1 MEKLRALYLKYL
13 RHNLPKMKKD
23 QLVDVIAPLLAKAL
37 NLENEGQAEVIRES
51 LVNDMNRNP
60 DMWSDDEKRTV
71 LQGDEAPPALPDGE
85 SDEDMYTPQS
95 LEQAIEYIKAI
106 PTTDEI
112 LQEDI
117 DNAAVVMEQLYPF
130 LFTTEMPS
138 ISIIDD
144 TLVFGWSKDKKGLV
158 VIFTDD
164 YVIMQSIP
172 AHGGQGES
180 LMQDEEGKLESEELD
195 KLLKEIHRTVY

>member
-130 LFTTEMPS
+130 LFTTEMPI
-138 ISIIDD
+138 ISIVDD

-172 AHGGQGES
+172 AHRGQGES

-195 KLLKEIHRTVY
+195 KLLKEVHRTVY